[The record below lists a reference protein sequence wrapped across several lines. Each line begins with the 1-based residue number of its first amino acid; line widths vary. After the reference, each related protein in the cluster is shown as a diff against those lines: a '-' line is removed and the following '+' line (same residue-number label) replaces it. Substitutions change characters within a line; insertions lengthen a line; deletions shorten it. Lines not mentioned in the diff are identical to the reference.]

1 MAGFTLCSSRA
12 LLMADSLRA
21 EHFVVIQKPLSIQ
34 FSFHQAFIIRPDYHM
49 QPQCRRLELSNLS
62 SVETHLSVFASTAA
76 PAYPIST
83 WQTTALD
90 IRFLRQC
97 VQNHAKQTVSLTR
110 IASNIKEKSVKPVT
124 IAFSATENLRQNTAS
139 ALLAVAPFS
148 AHWRYAFG

>member
-1 MAGFTLCSSRA
+1 
-12 LLMADSLRA
+12 
-21 EHFVVIQKPLSIQ
+21 
-34 FSFHQAFIIRPDYHM
+34 
-49 QPQCRRLELSNLS
+49 
-62 SVETHLSVFASTAA
+62 
-76 PAYPIST
+76 
-83 WQTTALD
+83 
-90 IRFLRQC
+90 